1 MDLSLLNGGGVVP
14 VNSFIDLYE
23 FEPVVERDGATYFR
37 TGYVSNA
44 VENYPLATK
53 MSWLYPPADGTTF
66 ASAQT
71 SQIEYRFSR
80 WIIARSYASGGGQ
93 FQIGSSTDYTNWADN
108 ATATLTVQATSAP
121 TLVWDSVG
129 SALCCYVANHA
140 NRFKTTNGTAWTPEA
155 INGLAGH
162 VIDVIRLPS
171 IWVAL
176 TSAGIFSSTDG
187 LNWTQ
192 RQAWAANAVTDA
204 GKLAVDESNNIM
216 AMLSGMSVY
225 YRSANGTSW
234 TSQNC
239 PANHTATGHV
249 AFGNSKWQT
258 AFKNTIRN
266 VTVAAIA
273 NNITTWTLGE
283 TAGVAGR
290 WNSELSVW
298 LGDPRGGSQNPQMYS
313 KDGLN
318 WITTANSIQSVGG
331 WTVVGN
337 KTYGMRVNSN
347 ITYNSASH
355 LGNAVGLPYSL
366 GSVTINAN
374 KYLRVK

>member
-23 FEPVVERDGATYFR
+23 FAPVVERDGATYFR
-37 TGYVSNA
+37 TGYVSAA
-44 VENYPLATK
+44 VENYPLATQ

-66 ASAQT
+66 ANAQT

-80 WIIARSYASGGGQ
+80 FIIARSYAASGGQ

-108 ATATLTVQATSAP
+108 ATATLTVQASSAP

-129 SALCCYVANHA
+129 SALHCYVANHA
-140 NRFKTTNGTAWTPEA
+140 NRFKTTNGTAWTTEA
-155 INGLAGH
+155 LTGLAGH

-176 TSAGIFSSTDG
+176 TTDGIYSSTNG
-187 LNWTQ
+187 IAWTQ

-204 GKLAVDESNNIM
+204 GKLAVDGSNNIM

-225 YRSANGTSW
+225 YTSANGTGW

-249 AFGNSKWQT
+249 AYGDSKWQT

-266 VTVAAIA
+266 VTVAATA
-273 NNITTWTLGE
+273 TNLTAWTLGE
-283 TAGVAGR
+283 TTGVAGR
-290 WNSELSVW
+290 WNSALNVW
-298 LGDPRGGSQNPQMYS
+298 LGDPRAGSQNPQMYS

-337 KTYGMRVNSN
+337 KTYGMRVTSN

-355 LGNAVGLPYSL
+355 LGNVVGLPYSL